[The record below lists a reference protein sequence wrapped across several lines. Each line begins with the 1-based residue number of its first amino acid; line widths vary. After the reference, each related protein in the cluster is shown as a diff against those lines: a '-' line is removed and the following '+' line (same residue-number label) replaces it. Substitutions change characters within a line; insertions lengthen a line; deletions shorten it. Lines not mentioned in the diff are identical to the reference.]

1 MLAPLDTSVL
11 AQVAV
16 PISVPLLF
24 LVGIVAGVVA
34 TLAMDRVMDRVDE
47 GWTPPRVAAGVLT
60 DTHPDESPER
70 LSSVVHYVA
79 GTLSGALFVWLL
91 FAAGNVVGPGTLATV
106 LAGVVMYP
114 LMVGFFALVVLPRS
128 AGLPRQRLRR
138 IRRAWAIEAAVYLL
152 VLVPLIGVVAV
163 GL

>member
-1 MLAPLDTSVL
+1 VILQA
-11 AQVAV
+11 AV
-16 PISVPLLF
+16 SASVPTLF

-34 TLAMDRVMDRVDE
+34 TLAMDRVMDRIDE
-47 GWTPPRVAAGVLT
+47 GWTPPRVASGVLT

-70 LSSVVHYVA
+70 LADVVHYVA

-91 FAAGNVVGPGTLATV
+91 LAAATV
-106 LAGVVMYP
+106 LGAGAVATAVAGVVMYP

-128 AGLPRQRLRR
+128 VGVARQRLRT

-152 VLVPLIGVVAV
+152 VLVPVVGVAAAT
-163 GL
+163 L